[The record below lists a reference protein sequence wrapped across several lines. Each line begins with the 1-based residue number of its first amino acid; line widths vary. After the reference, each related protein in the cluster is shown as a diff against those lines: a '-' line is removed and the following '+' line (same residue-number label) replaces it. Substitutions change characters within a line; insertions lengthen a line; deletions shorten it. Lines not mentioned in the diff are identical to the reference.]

1 MQIQWVTAFLDH
13 PADSGD
19 SFTRFWQV
27 ATGSAVSTRRGER
40 GQFATMLPPDGTP
53 HLRLQETDDG
63 AAGIHIDLH
72 VHDVAAAADRAE
84 DRGASRIVTVD
95 NGLILMQSPAGL
107 TFCFVSA
114 VEGALERSS
123 LTESP
128 AGPYTFDQVS
138 IDIPFDDFEAEC
150 TFWSDLTGW
159 PVHGGSVPEF
169 RVLPRSPDMA
179 LRLLLHRLG
188 RDDLDTNARAHLDAA
203 VGTHGEAIAAW
214 HESLGAT
221 IEQRGRHW
229 ITMRDPAGLPYC
241 LTERDPVHGSLP
253 PASKPTSKPTS

>member
-13 PADSGD
+13 PAECEDP
-19 SFTRFWQV
+19 FTRFWQM
-27 ATGSAVSTRRGER
+27 ATGSAVSARRGER
-40 GQFATMLPPDGTP
+40 EQFATLQPPDGTP
-53 HLRLQETDDG
+53 YLRLQETDDG
-63 AAGIHIDLH
+63 SAAIHIDLN
-72 VHDVAAAADRAE
+72 VDDVVGAADRAE
-84 DRGASRIVTVD
+84 ELGANRVTHLD
-95 NGLILMQSPAGL
+95 SELILMRSPAGL
-107 TFCFVSA
+107 AFCFVSA
-114 VEGALERSS
+114 VEGEPERPG

-128 AGPYTFDQVS
+128 TGSYTFDQVS
-138 IDIPFDDFEAEC
+138 IDIPFDDFDAEC

-188 RDDLDTNARAHLDAA
+188 SDDPGTNARAHLDAA
-203 VGTHGEAIAAW
+203 VGSQGEAIAAW

-221 IEQRGRHW
+221 IEQRGRRW

-241 LTERDPVHGSLP
+241 LTERDPVNGSLP
-253 PASKPTSKPTS
+253 STS